1 MNRCLCLAVHWD
13 LFGSRWSPSYF
24 TNCNEHAVE
33 PPQVCARQSLRFT
46 FNRIICVVMTPWL
59 LIYFGG
65 PLVTHFEA
73 PMGPSAQPRLS
84 LLHSCVANGFQIFII
99 FADLPNDRWTFN
111 VRETWRCN
119 HSPVLFLSVT
129 SMSSTSIAFFSHS
142 LFSSRKHPH
151 VFFCCRKL
159 HIMNVD
165 SLCQLSQV
173 VDIILEQNWK

>member
-1 MNRCLCLAVHWD
+1 MNRCLCLAVRWD
-13 LFGSRWSPSYF
+13 PFGSSRSPSNF
-24 TNCNEHAVE
+24 ANCNEHAGA

-73 PMGPSAQPRLS
+73 PAGPSAQPRLS
-84 LLHSCVANGFQIFII
+84 LLDSCVANGFQIFII

-119 HSPVLFLSVT
+119 HSPVLLCPALQWLFSLTRFFPVENIHMCAT
-129 SMSSTSIAFFSHS
+129 FFFCRKPVWMLTLYASSTRFH
-142 LFSSRKHPH
+142 
-151 VFFCCRKL
+151 KL
-159 HIMNVD
+159 LI
-165 SLCQLSQV
+165 
-173 VDIILEQNWK
+173 